1 MNPLRAVGIL
11 GHLGREG
18 GFEVSGSCF
27 LYKFG
32 DIAITAAHCI
42 PDTANSMGAYF
53 PLRRSEPTR
62 IIEQVILHP
71 SADVAIVKTSTVN
84 PGEDGHELFR
94 ECALPVGLG
103 HDFATY
109 GFPTEGPIYADGRK
123 VTPRLF
129 KGYLQHYMTYT
140 DPVGRQ
146 YEASEMSVPA
156 PAGLSGSPVFFPDHP
171 ERVTGVVTTNIESYA
186 VIDSVTEVDD
196 NGRVYKESSKR
207 VVAYGVALQ
216 LEPLKGWIN
225 ETSNS
230 LSRPAD

>member
-11 GHLGREG
+11 GNLGCEG

-42 PDTANSMGAYF
+42 PDTTTPMGLYF
-53 PLRRSEPTR
+53 PLRRGEPAR
-62 IIEQVILHP
+62 ITEQIILHP
-71 SADVAIVKTSTVN
+71 SADVAIVKTSPVD

-109 GFPTEGPIYADGRK
+109 GFPTEGPIYAGDHK

-129 KGYLQHYMTYT
+129 KGYLQHYMPYA
-140 DPVGRQ
+140 DPAGRQ
-146 YEASEMSVPA
+146 YEASEMSIPA
-156 PAGLSGSPVFFPDHP
+156 PAGLSGSPVFFPDQP
-171 ERVTGVVTTNIESYA
+171 EMITGVVTTNIESYA

-196 NGRVYKESSKR
+196 DGRVYRESSKR

-216 LEPLKGWIN
+216 LDPLKEWIN
-225 ETSNS
+225 DTSTS
-230 LSRPAD
+230 LSRATD